1 MATDASSNEFNA
13 FCDFLSTLQS
23 SGDCRLTPEQSVEQ
37 FRACQEKMIAFQKN
51 NQTAME
57 QSRQGLSKPLDL
69 ESLLSRVEQRIA
81 STPHQE

>member
-1 MATDASSNEFNA
+1 MATGASSDEFKA

-23 SGDCRLTPEQSVEQ
+23 NGDCDLTPEQTVVQ
-37 FRACQEKMIAFQKN
+37 FRVYQEKMIAFQKN

>member
-23 SGDCRLTPEQSVEQ
+23 NGDCDLTPEQTVVQ
-37 FRACQEKMIAFQKN
+37 FRAYQEKMIAFQKN